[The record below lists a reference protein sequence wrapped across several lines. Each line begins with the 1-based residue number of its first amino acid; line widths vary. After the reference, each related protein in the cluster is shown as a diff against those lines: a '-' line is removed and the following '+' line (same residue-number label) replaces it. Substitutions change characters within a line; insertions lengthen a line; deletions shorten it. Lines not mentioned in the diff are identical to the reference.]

1 MGGTRRGR
9 TVDMALSDQ
18 LNTLAVRAKALEDH
32 AAAAQKKSK
41 SDLEKDV
48 KNARDA
54 AQAQGDAL
62 RKSAETRKD
71 RMSSWWEN
79 LQRDWNKHL
88 AAVRKS
94 VDDKRAAS
102 DVKAAQKT
110 ADRADADAG
119 FAIDYAY
126 AAIEEAEYAVLDAEL
141 AHMEVTELTNA

>member
-1 MGGTRRGR
+1 
-9 TVDMALSDQ
+9 MALSDQ
-18 LNTLAVRAKALEDH
+18 LNTLAVRAKALEDN
-32 AAAAQKKSK
+32 AASAQKKSK
-41 SDLEKDV
+41 SELEKDV

-62 RKSAETRKD
+62 KKSAETRKD
-71 RMSSWWEN
+71 RISSWWES

-102 DVKAAQKT
+102 DLNAAQKT

>member
-1 MGGTRRGR
+1 
-9 TVDMALSDQ
+9 MAMSDQ
-18 LNTLAVRAKALEDH
+18 LSTLAVRAKALEDN

-41 SDLEKDV
+41 SELEKDV

-62 RKSAETRKD
+62 KKSAETRKD
-71 RMSSWWEN
+71 RISSWWES

-102 DVKAAQKT
+102 DLNAAQKT